1 MPKYRAMVT
10 YSTKSGDGVGVLKV
24 SSDFAN
30 DSDARGLLWT
40 VKNAVYESN
49 LAPISARLHRKVL
62 VFWRDVTFQADRI
75 D

>member
-1 MPKYRAMVT
+1 MPKYRATVT
-10 YSTKSGDGVGVLKV
+10 YPIKSGDGVAVLKV
-24 SSDFAN
+24 SSYFAN
-30 DSDARGLLWT
+30 DSDARDLLWM

-49 LAPISARLHRKVL
+49 LAPISAHLHRKVL